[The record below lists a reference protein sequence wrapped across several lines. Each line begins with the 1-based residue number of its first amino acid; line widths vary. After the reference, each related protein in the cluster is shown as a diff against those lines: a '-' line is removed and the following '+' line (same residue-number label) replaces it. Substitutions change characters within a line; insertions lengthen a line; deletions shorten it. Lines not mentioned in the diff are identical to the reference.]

1 MTAKR
6 AKSLRTTASRDLEM
20 TWTAAGRTDRA
31 HGFFLWMHAAKIA
44 FAVFALTMAAAPEC
58 VALSPGTG
66 EKAWGAERREM
77 FAALSEEPG
86 SEAKC
91 PKDDDRIP
99 LKSGAVFLPEEQW
112 FLQLT
117 VGGLVPAL
125 FVLAATAAMLRRRL
139 VRRENALRAAAAEL
153 RDQKERLDLTLKGTQ
168 TSIWEYCPQTGKATF
183 SADWFANLGYVPD
196 DVPSSFAGWAA
207 LTHPDDAKSVVQVM
221 DDYIQ
226 GGGIGIVETQFRMRT
241 RAGEWRWIMGKG
253 RAVSWDEDGS
263 PNRIIGMNLDIHRQ
277 KTVEYEL
284 REAEAVT
291 SALFN
296 QAFNLFALLDLDGRI
311 LKINRSAL
319 DSLYHDPEILG
330 QCFWEAP
337 WWPDK
342 EESRRIG
349 QTAMAVATGGG
360 VYWSDAVH
368 VSRTGEER
376 YIDFACS
383 GLKNEHGQCTYIIA
397 EGRDITEYR
406 TILNTKEKSERRFKS
421 IFDHS
426 PFSIVIND
434 MEDGRYLDV
443 NDAFAKSTGFSR
455 EEALRMDSADFT
467 DLTSEQCRAIRG
479 TVRQGGVF
487 NREIES
493 RRSDGKTAHVL
504 FSSVPVPYGD
514 TDAILSMILDIT
526 DKKRAE
532 LALAESEKKY
542 RDIFNNAPVGIFRS
556 TLDGYF
562 LDANPR
568 LARMFGYESS
578 AHIIR
583 EARDIARDIY
593 PRPQARE
600 TFLNALRRNPVGATM
615 EVEFKRRDGTPLY
628 GIMHASL
635 QTKETGEASYLDGT
649 IEDITE
655 RKRAEEALKASER
668 IFSELFMLSPDC
680 IVLSNLETSR
690 IIQVN
695 EAFLAM
701 LGYDRAEVLGLT
713 RDELGL
719 HSDLRQLEM
728 LTEQVRQ
735 HGKFHNVEMQ
745 FYHKDGRSSTHL
757 VSAKTIMISGQ
768 AALMSISRDVT
779 EMRKIQAM
787 MVQSEK
793 MVSLGGIAAGVAHEI
808 NNPLGI
814 IVQAAQNLKQRS
826 RPDFAKNIQA
836 AGELGL
842 DMAAVDRYM
851 RARKLDEFIEHI
863 QQAAVR
869 ASEIITRMLLF
880 SRKSESR
887 RQACDVRK
895 IINEAVALAR
905 NDYDLKKAYDFKQ
918 IVVSITVEEPV
929 PDILC
934 TETEIEQVILNLL
947 RNSAQAMAEV
957 SPALREPKIDIQVRV
972 NGEFLRIEVHDNGP
986 GMPPDVQKR
995 IMEPFFTTKPP
1006 GVGTGLGLSVSYFII
1021 TKGHGGHFSV
1031 FSELGKG
1038 TVFFID
1044 LPLAG

>member
-1 MTAKR
+1 MTRSATNTHR
-6 AKSLRTTASRDLEM
+6 M
-20 TWTAAGRTDRA
+20 AAR
-31 HGFFLWMHAAKIA
+31 FVLWMHAVGIA
-44 FAVFALTMAAAPEC
+44 VTLFVLAMAASPARAGEGPEADERTR
-58 VALSPGTG
+58 VSEHRDAFGSSPDARIQPEGLAG
-66 EKAWGAERREM
+66 GD
-77 FAALSEEPG
+77 G
-86 SEAKC
+86 V
-91 PKDDDRIP
+91 IP
-99 LKSGAVFLPEEQW
+99 LKSCVFLLPEEKR
-112 FLQLT
+112 FLQFAL
-117 VGGLVPAL
+117 GGLLPVL
-125 FVLAATAAMLRRRL
+125 FVLTATAVVLRNRL
-139 VRRENALRAAAAEL
+139 ARREKALHAAAAEI
-153 RDQKERLDLTLKGTQ
+153 RDQTERLDLTLKGTQ
-168 TSIWEYCPQTGKATF
+168 TAVWEYWPQTGKAAF
-183 SADWFANLGYVPD
+183 SAEWFATLGYIPD

-207 LTHPDDAKSVVQVM
+207 LTHPDDAESVAQVM
-221 DDYIQ
+221 DDYIR

-241 RAGEWRWIMGKG
+241 TAGEWRWIMGKG
-253 RAVSWDEDGS
+253 RAVSWNEDGS
-263 PNRIIGMNLDIHRQ
+263 PSRIIGMSVDIHRQ
-277 KTVEYEL
+277 KTVEHEL
-284 REAEAVT
+284 RAAEAIS
-291 SALFN
+291 SALFS

-311 LKINRSAL
+311 LRINRSAINTL
-319 DSLYHDPEILG
+319 RHEQEVLG

-342 EESRRIG
+342 EEGRRIG
-349 QTAMAVATGGG
+349 KTAMAIATGGG

-383 GLKNEHGQCTYIIA
+383 ALKNEHGQCTYIIA

-406 TILNTKEKSERRFKS
+406 NILKTKEKSERRFKS
-421 IFDHS
+421 IFDHA
-426 PFSIVIND
+426 PCAIVINE
-434 MEDGRYLDV
+434 MENGRFLEV
-443 NDAFAKSTGFSR
+443 NDAFVKSTGFSR
-455 EEALRMDSADFT
+455 EDALLMQAREFT
-467 DLTSEQCRAIRG
+467 GSTPEQCRAIRG
-479 TVRQGGVF
+479 TIRQGGIF

-493 RRSDGKTAHVL
+493 RRSDGKTAHLL

-514 TDAILSMILDIT
+514 TDAILSMVLDIT

-542 RDIFNNAPVGIFRS
+542 RDIFNNAPMGIFRS
-556 TLDGYF
+556 TLDGNF
-562 LDANPR
+562 LDANPT

-583 EARDIARDIY
+583 EVRDIARDIY

-600 TFLNALRRNPVGATM
+600 AFLNALRRNPEGATM

-628 GIMHASL
+628 GVMHASL
-635 QTKETGEASYLDGT
+635 QTGETGEAAYLDGT

-655 RKRAEEALKASER
+655 RKRAEEALKASEKT
-668 IFSELFMLSPDC
+668 FSELFMLSPDC
-680 IVLSNLETSR
+680 IVLSNLETGR
-690 IIQVN
+690 IIEVN

-701 LGYDRAEVLGLT
+701 LGYDRAELLGLT
-713 RDELGL
+713 PAELGL

-728 LTEQVRQ
+728 LREQVR
-735 HGKFHNVEMQ
+735 HGGSFHNVEME
-745 FYHKDGRSSTHL
+745 FYRKDGSASTHL
-757 VSAKTIMISGQ
+757 VSARTIMISGQ
-768 AALMSISRDVT
+768 TVLMSISRDVT

-826 RPDFAKNIQA
+826 RPDFPKNIQA

-842 DMAAVDRYM
+842 DMAAVNRYM

-887 RQACDVRK
+887 RQSCDVRK
-895 IINEAVALAR
+895 IIDEAVALAR

-918 IVVSITVEEPV
+918 IVVSIAVEDPV
-929 PDILC
+929 PDIPC

-947 RNSAQAMAEV
+947 RNAAQAMAEI
-957 SPALREPKIDIQVRV
+957 SPPPRESKIDIHVRV
-972 NGEFLRIEVHDNGP
+972 NGEFLRIEVRDNGP

-995 IMEPFFTTKPP
+995 IMEPFFTTKPT
-1006 GVGTGLGLSVSYFII
+1006 GIGTGLGLSVSYFII
-1021 TKGHGGHFSV
+1021 TTGHGGRFSAS
-1031 FSELGKG
+1031 SELGRG
-1038 TVFFID
+1038 TVFYID
-1044 LPLAG
+1044 LPIAG